1 MLLFFLKNEWDKC
14 RSCFHDFQTE
24 LACQIVAERC
34 GADFGNGQAA
44 RRDDEHRGAKLDSAG
59 TDNKFRAMLSF
70 LDIRV
75 QDHFDSGLATF
86 GFQHICDVLRA
97 SIAEELAE
105 GLLVIRDAM
114 LFDEG
119 DEIGRGVAG
128 ERGFREVRV
137 GAEEILRPA
146 MSVGE
151 VATAAAGNENFLADT
166 VGTFEDGHAAP
177 ALAGFERAEKSR
189 GAGAEDESIKF
200 VR

>member
-34 GADFGNGQAA
+34 GADFGNGEAA
-44 RRDDEHRGAKLDSAG
+44 RRNDKCRGAKLERAG
-59 TDNKFRAMLSF
+59 AHYEFRVVLNLLDVGVQKNFDASF
-70 LDIRV
+70 
-75 QDHFDSGLATF
+75 AAF

-137 GAEEILRPA
+137 GAEEILGAA
-146 MSVGE
+146 ME
-151 VATAAAGNENFLADT
+151 VRKVAAAAPGNENFLADA
-166 VGTFEDGHAAP
+166 VGTFEDGDAAP

-189 GAGAEDESIKF
+189 GAGAEDENIKF